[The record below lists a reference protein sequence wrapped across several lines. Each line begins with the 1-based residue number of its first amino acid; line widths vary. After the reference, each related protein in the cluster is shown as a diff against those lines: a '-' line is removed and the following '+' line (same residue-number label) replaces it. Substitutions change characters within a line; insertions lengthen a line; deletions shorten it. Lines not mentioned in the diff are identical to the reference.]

1 MKTTSK
7 MITAL
12 VGGFVT
18 GVCLLFIAL
27 VAAVGFAY
35 VTTQSVHLP
44 GIIHAWFTTENGM
57 PALNFEPNFIGM
69 LVAVLLVAT
78 ITVLVTWMRLT
89 SMPGG
94 DIAIH
99 D

>member
-1 MKTTSK
+1 MKTVAK

-12 VGGFVT
+12 LGGLVT
-18 GVCLLFIAL
+18 GICLLFIVL

-44 GIIHAWFTTENGM
+44 GIINAWFTTENGM
-57 PALNFEPNFIGM
+57 PALNFEPNFVGM
-69 LVAVLLVAT
+69 LVAVLVVAAV
-78 ITVLVTWMRLT
+78 IVVVAWMRLT
-89 SMPGG
+89 ADPRG

-99 D
+99 E